1 MPRHY
6 ASTHATARQSRRLSG
21 RLCGAAIAALIALGA
36 TACGGLSADPAAG
49 LDAETTTSSTAA
61 SSPTATSTKAD
72 TDKDLAVDF
81 RPLLIKA
88 EHLSDGEDTFTARSV
103 DTNPNGMPG
112 ASAFFVN
119 AEDDRAIANTILLYP
134 DAETAQK
141 TLQAATESL
150 PTKVIGGTPRPAP
163 VGTDGVVISGTSP
176 EGDTAVTQLLFTE
189 GRALVRL
196 DFESAVG
203 DTTTDQFVNNVGK
216 MQLIALQTG
225 LRDTE

>member
-1 MPRHY
+1 MPRHKY
-6 ASTHATARQSRRLSG
+6 AITRPSRRVSG
-21 RLCGAAIAALIALGA
+21 RLSGAAIAALIALGA
-36 TACGGLSADPAAG
+36 TACGDLSTDPAVG
-49 LDAETTTSSTAA
+49 LDGESTTTSAPAA
-61 SSPTATSTKAD
+61 SPPSTTTTKVD
-72 TDKDLAVDF
+72 TDEDLAVDY
-81 RPLLIKA
+81 RHLLITA
-88 EHLSDGEDTFTARSV
+88 EHLSDDEDTFTARSV

-119 AEDDRAIANTILLYP
+119 AEDDRAIANTVVLYP
-134 DAETAQK
+134 DAETASK
-141 TLQAATESL
+141 TLQAAAETL
-150 PTKVIGGTPRPAP
+150 PTQVVGGGPRPAP

-196 DFESAVG
+196 DFESVVG
-203 DTTTDQFVNNVGK
+203 DTAPDQFVNNVGK